1 MKLRRIIA
9 ASAAAALAA
18 STVAATAS
26 AITINGVA
34 DAGSGIF
41 VFLLDEKKP
50 EALYTDMSLA
60 STITKVTLTIS
71 TKSFEDVEDLKG
83 ATWMGGGFGFNS
95 ESTGWEQHEWS
106 FQDGVKELTWEAD
119 KKEETYTLTFD
130 KGAPIFAATD
140 TYAQVWVQSW
150 DHEPFEFEIVDFEL
164 LNADG
169 VDIRELKAD
178 APVVDEP
185 VVDEPVVDEPVV
197 EETEEIVVEETEE
210 IVVEETEEIVVEETE
225 EIVVSDEPVVDEPV
239 VDEPAVDE
247 PAVDTEAPTTGDK
260 QSPDTGVEGIAAVA
274 GVVALAGAAVV
285 ASRKRK

>member
-95 ESTGWEQHEWS
+95 ESTGWESHEWS
-106 FQDGVKELTWEAD
+106 FQDGVKELTWAAD
-119 KKEETYTLTFD
+119 EKEETYTLTFD

-140 TYAQVWVQSW
+140 TYAQVWIQSW

-178 APVVDEP
+178 APVEDT
-185 VVDEPVVDEPVV
+185 PVVDEPVV

-225 EIVVSDEPVVDEPV
+225 DVVVSDEPVEDEPV
-239 VDEPAVDE
+239 ADEPVEDT